1 MIMTRSFASS
11 LFVILLAACGCH
23 DAGSDEDAGETGDD
37 PGEPELGDT
46 PLPSCEAAMFGYE
59 QFVAEVALPEPDID
73 YLVELYRGEP
83 PDLSGESP
91 TPGGTA
97 LQRWVREVGARLGRV
112 ELGVLVDDAAIEAA
126 LELAISE

>member
-1 MIMTRSFASS
+1 MTMSRSFASS
-11 LFVILLAACGCH
+11 SFVLVLLACGCH
-23 DAGSDEDAGETGDD
+23 DAGSDDAGETGEQQ
-37 PGEPELGDT
+37 GEPELGDT

-59 QFVAEVALPEPDID
+59 QFVAEAALPEPDID
-73 YLVELYRGEP
+73 YILELYRGDP

-91 TPGGTA
+91 TPGGTS

-126 LELAISE
+126 LELAAT